1 MMTMLLIKVKVM
13 QREEADYEGG
23 LTLEGGGLAS
33 PTLTPNTGKSFSH
46 IQKTSEYAQQNLQK
60 TKKIHF

>member
-1 MMTMLLIKVKVM
+1 M

-23 LTLEGGGLAS
+23 LTLVGGGLAS

-46 IQKTSEYAQQNLQK
+46 IKKNSEYAEQNLQK